1 VARPRLIGVRAVCE
15 CRCVEADPRRAESL
29 DVYAVEPPDLG
40 HPENESPIWV
50 DFIVAIGAYGG
61 YVAIVLAVLW
71 FLSVLGALIYVAVRR
86 LAE

>member
-1 VARPRLIGVRAVCE
+1 
-15 CRCVEADPRRAESL
+15 L

-40 HPENESPIWV
+40 HPENETPSWF

-61 YVAIVLAVLW
+61 GYVAIVLGVLW
-71 FLSVLGALIYVAVRR
+71 ILSVSGALIYVAVRR